1 MQTVN
6 FILIKN
12 LCIVDLIGALV
23 ILPVPLVATA
33 RGRFDFGDAWCTANS
48 IINVALWFQHIVMFA
63 MLKVLCSKI
72 KMFEHFILFHGIE
85 NEEIFKVFPI
95 LWILLGGISISN
107 FAKASI
113 VKSKNLSFDTTTVLQ

>member
-1 MQTVN
+1 MERGGLFWKGAILNGKSLTVQTVCTFQLKMQTVN

-72 KMFEHFILFHGIE
+72 KRFEHFFFH
-85 NEEIFKVFPI
+85 
-95 LWILLGGISISN
+95 
-107 FAKASI
+107 
-113 VKSKNLSFDTTTVLQ
+113 